1 MEHVRVG
8 LYSLTK
14 GTYQEAADLA
24 QSGMLPVLHDQEG
37 FIRYGVSEATDG
49 TLISISLWE
58 THAEAEKAQGITA
71 QWVKDNLADR
81 IKLEHSYVGDFSFWS
96 GP

>member
-14 GTYQEAADLA
+14 GSYQEAADLA
-24 QSGMLPVLHDQEG
+24 QSGMLPVLQGQEG

-58 THAEAEKAQGITA
+58 THDEAEKAQAVIA
-71 QWVKDNLADR
+71 DWVKDNLADR
-81 IKLEHSYVGDFSFWS
+81 IELQHSYVGDFSFWS

>member
-14 GTYQEAADLA
+14 GTFKEAADLA
-24 QSGMLPVLHDQEG
+24 QSGMLPILHDQDG
-37 FIRYGVSEATDG
+37 FVRYGVSEASDG

-58 THAEAEKAQGITA
+58 THAEAEKAQATIA
-71 QWVKDNLADR
+71 DWVKDNLADR
-81 IKLEHSYVGDFSFWS
+81 IKLEHSYVGDFAFWS